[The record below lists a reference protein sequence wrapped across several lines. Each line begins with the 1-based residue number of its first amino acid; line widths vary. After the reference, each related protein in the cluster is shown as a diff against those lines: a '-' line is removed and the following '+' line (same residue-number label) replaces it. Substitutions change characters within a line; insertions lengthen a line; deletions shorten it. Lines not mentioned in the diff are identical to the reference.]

1 MYHIMT
7 SDKVPI
13 CSFCEF
19 TKATEQQSRTEQVLS
34 KANGAVL
41 NDTSVGRL
49 AAAWYRRHDH
59 MTEYSQQAL
68 KNSTKPTPGEY
79 SLLLSHSAEQMA
91 LSS

>member
-19 TKATEQQSRTEQVLS
+19 TKATEQQSRTDQVLS

-41 NDTSVGRL
+41 NDTSVDRL
-49 AAAWYRRHDH
+49 AAAWYRHHDH
-59 MTEYSQQAL
+59 MTQ
-68 KNSTKPTPGEY
+68 Y
-79 SLLLSHSAEQMA
+79 SLTTGFGQQYKADTS
-91 LSS
+91 